1 MKMFHENTGPTH
13 FHWSKIYF
21 SSLSF
26 LFCLGTNLKPCI
38 YDMVK
43 NSRGLLGSQ
52 RFRCKQNGEYEK
64 IQCHVRECWC
74 VDEMGVERANSRVY
88 IGPPVCDGKVIVLI
102 GGGGSGWW

>member
-1 MKMFHENTGPTH
+1 MASINYFD
-13 FHWSKIYF
+13 SSRKISTLVI
-21 SSLSF
+21 SSLNF
-26 LFCLGTNLKPCI
+26 FKFHLGTNLKPCI

-74 VDEMGVERANSRVY
+74 VDEMGVERTNTRVY